1 MATSFQ
7 CFNCEHYTGGS
18 KTGSHCKAYPED
30 KGKPIPEEI
39 IRGKHNHAKKF
50 DGDNGI
56 RYKPVTKI
64 LDFTGED

>member
-30 KGKPIPEEI
+30 KGKPIPEVSI
-39 IRGKHNHAKKF
+39 IMLRNLMV
-50 DGDNGI
+50 I
-56 RYKPVTKI
+56 M
-64 LDFTGED
+64 E